1 MRQVV
6 SLCVETRFSPNSSDP
21 EVCSEFQGIYEYGT
35 KCTQTEE
42 FLWFMTEARKNL
54 KNKKDVEIIRY
65 RGPSMTQMHMY
76 VDGVRIRSIKFF
88 NTQYVSKSRFSVE

>member
-42 FLWFMTEARKNL
+42 FQWFMTEARKNL